1 MTNKNITINH
11 IFSEFEK
18 LKNDKKAK
26 EMSAYMKN
34 KFEFLG
40 IQAKPRKEIQNK
52 IFKSV
57 SLVYGE
63 ENIDFKFLD
72 KCYKNKYREFQYAA
86 VGYLDFKKEYLNISH
101 IEILKK
107 YILTKSWWDTIDGL
121 DRIVGDIALRD
132 KKVNEILLNW
142 SLDENIW
149 LRRIAIDHQLL
160 RKEKTNTKL
169 LEQII
174 INNLNRQE
182 FFINKAIGW
191 SLRDYSKT
199 NPKWVKGFIKK
210 YKDSMSNLSIREAS
224 KYI

>member
-1 MTNKNITINH
+1 MHLND

-18 LKNDKKAK
+18 LKDDKKAT

-40 IQAKPRKEIQNK
+40 ISAKPRKEIENK
-52 IFKSV
+52 IFKSI
-57 SLVYGE
+57 SKE
-63 ENIDFKFLD
+63 EKEFIDFKFTD
-72 KCYKNKYREFQYAA
+72 KCYKNKYREFQYSA
-86 VGYLDFKKEYLNISH
+86 VDYLNFKKNYLNISH

-121 DRIVGDIALRD
+121 NIIVGDIALRD
-132 KKVNEILLNW
+132 EKVNKILLNW
-142 SLDENIW
+142 SLDDNIW

-160 RKEKTNTKL
+160 RKDKTNTDL

-174 INNLNRQE
+174 INNLNQKE

-199 NPKWVKGFIKK
+199 NPKWVKDFIKK
-210 YKDSMSNLSIREAS
+210 YKNYMSNLSIREAS